1 MHTINNKSQEKA
13 APQPED
19 REEAVRAGSEGE
31 MGRKP
36 GCSKDGLNKGAWTPL
51 EDKMLM
57 DYLKIHGEGK
67 WSNIVRVTGLK
78 RCGKSCRLRW
88 MNYLRPN
95 IKRGNFSDDEE
106 DLIIRLHKL
115 LGNRWSLIAGR
126 LPGRT
131 DNEIKNYWHTTIAKK
146 AQHRQ
151 LRGQPRAGRKQIA
164 SGSQNGAASDLKN
177 QGTVESQCTTGMV
190 AATTTLQENT
200 AQEHRDSIA
209 MPKSTNGDL
218 QHDMP
223 KTYENESSSKGSQNG
238 AASNFKNQS
247 TIESQCTTGVV
258 AATPTLQEN
267 TAQEHQDSTIAM
279 AQSTSSNLQYDIPK
293 TNENESSSKG
303 LASGEDDN
311 SSNINM
317 MDYDYMEDFSKILDS
332 DFTRLS
338 DIHDIISTDHRS
350 NNTIE
355 VNGDHHGVSTNGC
368 KSRETAE
375 FPGKLLD
382 SDHWSS
388 NKCIQAD
395 QGFDFMSLLSFLDST
410 DDEWTADALGTK
422 VL

>member
-1 MHTINNKSQEKA
+1 MHTIDNKSQEKA
-13 APQPED
+13 VPQSED

-36 GCSKDGLNKGAWTPL
+36 GYSKDGLNKGAWTPL

-67 WSNIVRVTGLK
+67 WSNIVRETGLK

-151 LRGQPRAGRKQIA
+151 LLGQPKVDRKHIA
-164 SGSQNGAASDLKN
+164 SGSQKRAASNLKN
-177 QGTVESQCTTGMV
+177 QSTIESQCTTGMV

-200 AQEHRDSIA
+200 AQDHQDGIA
-209 MPKSTNGDL
+209 MPKSTNSDL

-247 TIESQCTTGVV
+247 TIESQCTIGVV

-267 TAQEHQDSTIAM
+267 TAQDHQDGIAM
-279 AQSTSSNLQYDIPK
+279 EKSTSSNLQYHIPK

-311 SSNINM
+311 SSNIM
-317 MDYDYMEDFSKILDS
+317 MDYDYMEDFSRILDS
-332 DFTRLS
+332 DFTRFS
-338 DIHDIISTDHRS
+338 DIHDIMSTGQHS

-355 VNGDHHGVSTNGC
+355 VNGDHHGVSTINGC

-375 FPGKLLD
+375 FPGKLLE

-388 NKCIQAD
+388 NKCVQAD

-410 DDEWTADALGTK
+410 DDEWTADALGTQI
-422 VL
+422 L

>member
-1 MHTINNKSQEKA
+1 
-13 APQPED
+13 
-19 REEAVRAGSEGE
+19 

-67 WSNIVRVTGLK
+67 WSNIVKETGLK

-95 IKRGNFSDDEE
+95 IKRGNFSEDEE

-151 LRGQPRAGRKQIA
+151 LRGQPKVDRKQIA
-164 SGSQNGAASDLKN
+164 SGSQNGAASNLKN
-177 QGTVESQCTTGMV
+177 QSTIESQCTTGMV

-200 AQEHRDSIA
+200 AQDHQDSIA
-209 MPKSTNGDL
+209 IPKSTNSDL
-218 QHDMP
+218 QLDMP
-223 KTYENESSSKGSQNG
+223 KTYENEPSSKGSQNG

-267 TAQEHQDSTIAM
+267 TAQDHQDSIAM
-279 AQSTSSNLQYDIPK
+279 AKSTNSNLQYDIPK

-311 SSNINM
+311 SSNIM
-317 MDYDYMEDFSKILDS
+317 MYYDYMEDFSKILDS
-332 DFTRLS
+332 DFTKFS
-338 DIHDIISTDHRS
+338 DVHDIISTDHHS

-355 VNGDHHGVSTNGC
+355 VNGDHHGVSINGC

-375 FPGKLLD
+375 FPGKLVE

>member
-1 MHTINNKSQEKA
+1 
-13 APQPED
+13 
-19 REEAVRAGSEGE
+19 

-67 WSNIVRVTGLK
+67 WSNIVKETGLK

-95 IKRGNFSDDEE
+95 IKRGNFSEDEE

-151 LRGQPRAGRKQIA
+151 LRGQPKVDRKQIA
-164 SGSQNGAASDLKN
+164 SGSQNGAASNLKN
-177 QGTVESQCTTGMV
+177 QSTIESQCTTGMV

-200 AQEHRDSIA
+200 AQD
-209 MPKSTNGDL
+209 
-218 QHDMP
+218 
-223 KTYENESSSKGSQNG
+223 
-238 AASNFKNQS
+238 
-247 TIESQCTTGVV
+247 
-258 AATPTLQEN
+258 
-267 TAQEHQDSTIAM
+267 HQDNSIAM
-279 AQSTSSNLQYDIPK
+279 AQSTNSNLQYDIPK

-311 SSNINM
+311 SSNIM
-317 MDYDYMEDFSKILDS
+317 MYYDYMEDFSKILDS
-332 DFTRLS
+332 DFTKFS
-338 DIHDIISTDHRS
+338 DVHDIISTDHHS

-355 VNGDHHGVSTNGC
+355 VNGDHHGVSINGC

-375 FPGKLLD
+375 FPGKLVE

>member
-1 MHTINNKSQEKA
+1 
-13 APQPED
+13 
-19 REEAVRAGSEGE
+19 

-36 GCSKDGLNKGAWTPL
+36 RCSADGMNKGAWTPP
-51 EDKMLM
+51 EDEMLV
-57 DYLKIHGEGK
+57 DYVKIHGEGK
-67 WSNIVRVTGLK
+67 WSNIVKETGLK

-88 MNYLRPN
+88 MNYLRPD
-95 IKRGNFSDDEE
+95 IKRGNISDDEE

-131 DNEIKNYWHTTIAKK
+131 DNEIKNYWHTNIAKK
-146 AQHRQ
+146 AQHSQSRK
-151 LRGQPRAGRKQIA
+151 QPRVDRKQIA
-164 SGSQNGAASDLKN
+164 SGSENGAAASD
-177 QGTVESQCTTGMV
+177 
-190 AATTTLQENT
+190 
-200 AQEHRDSIA
+200 
-209 MPKSTNGDL
+209 
-218 QHDMP
+218 
-223 KTYENESSSKGSQNG
+223 
-238 AASNFKNQS
+238 FKNQ
-247 TIESQCTTGVV
+247 TIESQNCTTGVV
-258 AATPTLQEN
+258 VPTTALQEN
-267 TAQEHQDSTIAM
+267 NMAQDHLVRTLAM
-279 AQSTSSNLQYDIPK
+279 APSN
-293 TNENESSSKG
+293 THHENESSSKG

-311 SSNINM
+311 SSNIM